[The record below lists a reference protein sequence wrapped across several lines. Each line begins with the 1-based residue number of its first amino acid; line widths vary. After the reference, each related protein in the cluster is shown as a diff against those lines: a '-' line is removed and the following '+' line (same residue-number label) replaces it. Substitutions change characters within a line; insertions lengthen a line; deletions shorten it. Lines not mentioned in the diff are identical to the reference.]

1 MEKIKYKV
9 GLITYSQGEL
19 ELGQDIALVNL
30 YNMIKDKSVSFG
42 EMRIKDLPDLLAKH
56 NLLNKFFGIILRPRW
71 DIIYILS
78 FKWVRYLLKN
88 EIFLKRA
95 SNTQIGEVFND
106 FFLLNKKYVNIL
118 KEYLNTLGLIAAETE
133 KMKIVEKT
141 GT

>member
-56 NLLNKFFGIILRPRW
+56 NLLNKFFGIILRP
-71 DIIYILS
+71 
-78 FKWVRYLLKN
+78 
-88 EIFLKRA
+88 
-95 SNTQIGEVFND
+95 ND